1 MQLPLTDIAP
11 IVREHGIY
19 FHNLFQNKAQIRHFD
34 NYLTGLITLEN
45 KTMSNIT
52 RCILESA
59 DKTNLSRFFTDAKW
73 RAEEVNTD
81 RLKYMLE
88 QTEGQRRKSK
98 DSVLP
103 IDDTLCE
110 HVGNLFEY
118 VDQHYNHT
126 DKTFPTAHNLV
137 TSHYVSGAVRFPVDY
152 RLYRRYEEF
161 TQWETYVAM
170 HFPNEVIPKKKK
182 ERTRFRKRVEPTLL
196 NDPAFLALHQ
206 AFQTKIILAVE
217 LVEHAIAN
225 QIPFDTV
232 LFDSWFLARELVAV
246 LKKHNKHWISII
258 KSNRNVLTSSFTL
271 KDAAGQPI
279 QFEKPKMQL
288 KELVPLIPP
297 SAFQPLVVDG
307 TTYYCFTKNLF
318 LPSLGKV
325 RLVIS
330 FDNPEC
336 QGNFVALVTNHLSWN
351 AKKIIA
357 TYLLRWPIETFYQDC
372 KQLLGLDDY
381 RMRRAPAIGKHWSLV
396 FVAYSF
402 LHLASL
408 PNSQCKNTQ
417 SPSKSIGQVVRQ
429 QQQAAIEQLI
439 LHAHRLLQ
447 AGQQASKVF
456 ETLFMKQSPF
466 PIPNGSC
473 LS

>member
-1 MQLPLTDIAP
+1 MQLPITDISP
-11 IVREHGIY
+11 IVREHAPY
-19 FHNLFQNKAQIRHFD
+19 FHDLFQNEPQVRHFD

-45 KTMSNIT
+45 KTMSNIA
-52 RCILESA
+52 RCILDSA

-73 RAEEVNTD
+73 NAEDVNTA
-81 RLKYMLE
+81 RLKYLLE
-88 QTEGQRRKSK
+88 QTEGQRRKAK

-103 IDDTLCE
+103 IDDTMCE

-118 VDQHYNHT
+118 VDKHYNHT
-126 DKTFPTAHNLV
+126 DGTYPTAHNLV
-137 TSHYVSGAVRFPVDY
+137 TSHFVSGAVRFPIDY

-161 TQWETYVAM
+161 TQWETYVTK

-182 ERTRFRKRVEPTLL
+182 ERASFRKRVEPTLL
-196 NDPAFLALHQ
+196 NDPEFLALHQ
-206 AFQTKIILAVE
+206 TFQTKITLAVG
-217 LVEHAIAN
+217 LVEHAMAN
-225 QIPFDTV
+225 EIPFDTV
-232 LFDSWFLARELVAV
+232 LFDSWFLARELIAV
-246 LKKHNKHWISII
+246 LKAYNKNWISIL
-258 KSNRNVLTSSFTL
+258 KRNRNVLTSSFTL
-271 KDAAGQPI
+271 KDADGQPI
-279 QFEKPKMQL
+279 QFEKSKIQL
-288 KELVPLIPP
+288 KDFVPFIPP
-297 SAFQPLVVDG
+297 SSFKPLEIEG

-408 PNSQCKNTQ
+408 PNSPCKKAK
-417 SPSKSIGQVVRQ
+417 SPIKSIGQVVRQ

-439 LHAHRLLQ
+439 LYSHRLLQ
-447 AGQQASKVF
+447 SGQQATKVF
-456 ETLFMKQSPF
+456 ESLFLKQKPVLV
-466 PIPNGSC
+466 PIG
-473 LS
+473 

>member
-1 MQLPLTDIAP
+1 MQLPITNISP
-11 IVREHGIY
+11 IVREHAPY
-19 FHNLFQNKAQIRHFD
+19 FHSLFQNKSQVRHFD
-34 NYLTGLITLEN
+34 NYLTGLITLDN
-45 KTMSNIT
+45 KTMSNIA
-52 RCILESA
+52 RCILDSA

-73 RAEEVNTD
+73 DAEDVNKT

-88 QTEGQRRKSK
+88 QTEGRRRKAK

-103 IDDTLCE
+103 IDDTMCE

-118 VDQHYNHT
+118 VDKHYNHT
-126 DKTFPTAHNLV
+126 NGTYPTAHNLV
-137 TSHYVSGAVRFPVDY
+137 TAHFVSGAVRFPVAY

-161 TQWETYVAM
+161 TQWKTYVAQ

-182 ERTRFRKRVEPTLL
+182 ARGAFRKRVIPTLL
-196 NDPAFLALHQ
+196 NDPEFLALHQ
-206 AFQTKIILAVE
+206 TFQTKIDLAAE
-217 LVEHAIAN
+217 LVEQAVAN
-225 QIPFDTV
+225 KLPFSTV
-232 LFDSWFLARELVAV
+232 LFDSWFLSQQLITS
-246 LKKHNKHWISII
+246 LKKYDKNWISIL
-258 KSNRNVLTSSFTL
+258 KSNRNVLTGSFTL
-271 KDAAGQPI
+271 KDSDGQPI
-279 QFEKPKMQL
+279 QFEKSKIQL
-288 KELVPLIPP
+288 KDLVPFIPP
-297 SAFQPLVVDG
+297 SAFKPLEVEG

-351 AKKIIA
+351 AKKIIV

-381 RMRRAPAIGKHWSLV
+381 RMRHASAIGKHWSLV

-408 PNSQCKNTQ
+408 PNSRCKKVK
-417 SPSKSIGQVVRQ
+417 SPLKSIGQVVRQ
-429 QQQAAIEQLI
+429 QQQAAIKQLI
-439 LHAHRLLQ
+439 LHAHQLLQ
-447 AGQQASKVF
+447 SGRQVTKVF
-456 ETLFMKQSPF
+456 EFLFRKQKSI
-466 PIPNGSC
+466 PIPIG
-473 LS
+473 

>member
-1 MQLPLTDIAP
+1 MQLPITDISP
-11 IVREHGIY
+11 IVREHAPY
-19 FHNLFQNKAQIRHFD
+19 FHDLFQNKSQVRHFD
-34 NYLTGLITLEN
+34 NYLTGLITLDN
-45 KTMSNIT
+45 KTMSNIA
-52 RCILESA
+52 RCILDSA

-73 RAEEVNTD
+73 NAEDVNAA
-81 RLKYMLE
+81 RLEYMLA
-88 QTEGQRRKSK
+88 QTEGKRRKAK
-98 DSVLP
+98 DSVLS
-103 IDDTLCE
+103 IDDTMCE

-118 VDQHYNHT
+118 VDKHYNHT
-126 DKTFPTAHNLV
+126 DGTYPTAHNLV
-137 TSHYVSGAVRFPVDY
+137 TSHFVSGAVRFPVDY

-161 TQWETYVAM
+161 TQWETYVAR

-182 ERTRFRKRVEPTLL
+182 ERASFRRRVEPTLL
-196 NDPAFLALHQ
+196 NDPEFLALHQ
-206 AFQTKIILAVE
+206 AFQTKITIAVE
-217 LVEHAIAN
+217 LVEQAIAHE
-225 QIPFDTV
+225 IPFDTV
-232 LFDSWFLARELVAV
+232 LFDSWFLSRELTAI
-246 LKKHNKHWISII
+246 LKKHNKNWISIL

-271 KDAAGQPI
+271 KDADGQPI
-279 QFEKPKMQL
+279 QFEKSKIQL
-288 KELVPLIPP
+288 KELVSLIPP
-297 SAFQPLVVDG
+297 SAFKPLEVEG
-307 TTYYCFTKNLF
+307 TTYYCFTKNLL

-408 PNSQCKNTQ
+408 PNSQCKNAQ
-417 SPSKSIGQVVRQ
+417 SPIKSIGQVVRQ

-439 LHAHRLLQ
+439 LYAHQLLQ
-447 AGQQASKVF
+447 SGQQAAEVF
-456 ETLFMKQSPF
+456 ESLFKKQMPM
-466 PIPNGSC
+466 PILTG
-473 LS
+473 

>member
-1 MQLPLTDIAP
+1 MQLPITDIAP
-11 IVREHGIY
+11 IVREHAPS
-19 FHNLFQNKAQIRHFD
+19 FHDLFQNEPQIRHFD

-45 KTMSNIT
+45 KTMSNIA
-52 RCILESA
+52 RCILDSP
-59 DKTNLSRFFTDAKW
+59 DKTNVSRFFTDAKW
-73 RAEEVNTD
+73 NAEDVNAA

-88 QTEGQRRKSK
+88 QTEGRRRKAK

-103 IDDTLCE
+103 IDDTMCE

-118 VDQHYNHT
+118 VDKHYNHT
-126 DKTFPTAHNLV
+126 DKTFPIAHNLV
-137 TSHYVSGAVRFPVDY
+137 TSHFVSGAVRFPIDY

-161 TQWETYVAM
+161 TQWEIYVAK
-170 HFPNEVIPKKKK
+170 HFPNEVVPKKKK
-182 ERTRFRKRVEPTLL
+182 ERAGFRKRVEPILL
-196 NDPAFLALHQ
+196 KDPEFLALHQ
-206 AFQTKIILAVE
+206 AFQTKITIAVE
-217 LVEHAIAN
+217 LVEQAIAN
-225 QIPFDTV
+225 EIPFDTV
-232 LFDSWFLARELVAV
+232 LFDSWFLAQELIAI
-246 LKKHNKHWISII
+246 LQKHNKNWISIL

-271 KDAAGQPI
+271 KDAHGQPI
-279 QFEKPKMQL
+279 QFEKSKIQL
-288 KELVPLIPP
+288 QKLVPFIPP
-297 SAFQPLVVDG
+297 SAFKPLEVEG
-307 TTYYCFTKNLF
+307 TIYYCFTKNVY

-336 QGNFVALVTNHLSWN
+336 QGNFVTLVTNHLSWN

-381 RMRRAPAIGKHWSLV
+381 RMRRAPAIEKHWSLV

-408 PNSQCKNTQ
+408 PNSQCKNAK
-417 SPSKSIGQVVRQ
+417 SPIKSIGQVVRQ

-439 LHAHRLLQ
+439 LYAHRLIQ
-447 AGQQASKVF
+447 SGQQAAEVF
-456 ETLFMKQSPF
+456 EALFQKQT
-466 PIPNGSC
+466 PIPGPVG
-473 LS
+473 

>member
-1 MQLPLTDIAP
+1 MQLPITDISP
-11 IVREHGIY
+11 IVREHAPY
-19 FHNLFQNKAQIRHFD
+19 FHALFQNKSQVRHFD

-52 RCILESA
+52 RCILDSA

-73 RAEEVNTD
+73 NAEEVNTA

-88 QTEGQRRKSK
+88 QTVGRRRKMK

-118 VDQHYNHT
+118 VDKHYNHT
-126 DKTFPTAHNLV
+126 DKNYPIAHNLV
-137 TSHYVSGAVRFPVDY
+137 TAHFVSGAVRFPVDY
-152 RLYRRYEEF
+152 RLYRRYKEF
-161 TQWETYVAM
+161 TQWETYIAK

-182 ERTRFRKRVEPTLL
+182 ERACFRKRVEPTLL
-196 NDPAFLALHQ
+196 NDPDFLALHQ
-206 AFQTKIILAVE
+206 AFQTKIVLASE
-217 LVEHAIAN
+217 LVEYAIVN
-225 QIPFDTV
+225 KLPFATV
-232 LFDSWFLARELVAV
+232 LFDSWFLARDLVV
-246 LKKHNKHWISII
+246 ILKKYNKKWISIL
-258 KSNRNVLTSSFTL
+258 KTNRNVLTSSFTL
-271 KDAAGQPI
+271 KDADGKPI
-279 QFEKPKMQL
+279 QFEKSKIQL

-297 SAFQPLVVDG
+297 NAFKPLEVEG
-307 TTYYCFTKNLF
+307 TTYYCFTKNVF

-336 QGNFVALVTNHLSWN
+336 QGNFVALVTNHISWN
-351 AKKIIA
+351 AKKIVA

-381 RMRRAPAIGKHWSLV
+381 RMRHAHAIGKHWSLV

-402 LHLASL
+402 LHLACL
-408 PNSQCKNTQ
+408 PNSQRKKTK
-417 SPSKSIGQVVRQ
+417 SPVKSIGQAIRQ
-429 QQQAAIEQLI
+429 QQQATIEQLI
-439 LHAHRLLQ
+439 LHAHQLLQ
-447 AGQQASKVF
+447 SGQQAAKVF
-456 ETLFMKQSPF
+456 ESLFIKQK
-466 PIPNGSC
+466 PIPIG
-473 LS
+473 